1 MRRWRHHNSC
11 APRQSSVRRLQ
22 PDYAAFG
29 PAFVVLTESE
39 HATAGLRAAEGAT
52 PIRRILQRLA
62 ASDPCRAADAVGTLI
77 IMSKS
82 STSRNASSRAAAP
95 QHPLPDIPP
104 HPRASDGL
112 NASLPDASLPDASLP
127 DASLPDASP
136 PAVTASGTAS
146 ANFDPSSSREALIAT
161 AAYYRAEKRGFA
173 PGHET
178 EDWLAAER
186 EVDGFGSDLAL

>member
-11 APRQSSVRRLQ
+11 NYRRSSVRRLQ

-39 HATAGLRAAEGAT
+39 HATAGLRAAAGAT

-62 ASDPCRAADAVGTLI
+62 ASDPCRAADAAGTLI

-95 QHPLPDIPP
+95 PHPLPDIPP
-104 HPRASDGL
+104 HLRASDAL
-112 NASLPDASLPDASLP
+112 N
-127 DASLPDASP
+127 ASLPDASP

-146 ANFDPSSSREALIAT
+146 GNFDPSSSREALIAT

-186 EVDGFGSDLAL
+186 EVDAFGSDLAL

>member
-1 MRRWRHHNSC
+1 
-11 APRQSSVRRLQ
+11 
-22 PDYAAFG
+22 
-29 PAFVVLTESE
+29 
-39 HATAGLRAAEGAT
+39 
-52 PIRRILQRLA
+52 
-62 ASDPCRAADAVGTLI
+62 
-77 IMSKS
+77 MSKS

-112 NASLPDASLPDASLP
+112 NASP
-127 DASLPDASP
+127 PDASP

>member
-1 MRRWRHHNSC
+1 
-11 APRQSSVRRLQ
+11 
-22 PDYAAFG
+22 
-29 PAFVVLTESE
+29 
-39 HATAGLRAAEGAT
+39 
-52 PIRRILQRLA
+52 
-62 ASDPCRAADAVGTLI
+62 
-77 IMSKS
+77 MSKS

-112 NASLPDASLPDASLP
+112 NASLP